1 MRINTRLY
9 KESLLTF
16 LLPPALTLFLSMLYL
31 ELLLRLSSSL
41 PLIHDGLPAELL
53 CSLAFSCGFAVLST
67 LPRKPS
73 GARLVCLL
81 LLELVTVW
89 YLIAYFTDD
98 SYGVFM
104 SPMMIARETGNVMKD
119 FGGSVAAAVLNGLG
133 VILLY
138 HVPVLIALFL
148 PKRRF
153 AAPATLK
160 AALPLALVLTVLSAA
175 GAWGLSN
182 CTPQLRTEYRQRYTY
197 DNAVRN
203 FGLLSALHQELSH
216 QLFPRDVSFSFQP
229 VYETPAP
236 TATPA
241 STEAPASTETPA
253 PTETPLPTEAPAPT
267 ETPLPTEA
275 PASTETPLP
284 TEAPAST
291 EAPAPSEAPA
301 ASEVPALTETP
312 EPTPEPTPVPSGPN
326 IMKLDFSRI
335 EKPDQAVSLSQY
347 IQSRTPTEK
356 NRYTGMFRGKNL
368 ILITAESFA
377 KELIDPELTPTL
389 YRMAN
394 KGIVFEDFYQPAWGG
409 STSTGEYSWLTGLAP
424 TDPLTMMLSHD
435 KNLYFTMGNQLQRL
449 GYASHAY
456 HNGSYDYY
464 NRDTTHK
471 NLGYSTYIG
480 VGNGLEEGLTAG
492 EFPHSDKEMIEFT
505 LPQYIDEQPFSV
517 YYMTISGHP
526 AYAFSSES
534 NDMAMKNRD
543 VAEDLPHSF
552 AVNAYIACNLELE
565 YAMESL
571 LRSLEEAG
579 IADDTVISLVPDHYP
594 YGLSPGSAWGSGVD
608 GLGELFGYAPDT
620 PWKRDHNAAIIW
632 CGALEKLDEPI
643 RVSGPVSS
651 LDILPTLSNLFGLD
665 YDSRLLAGNDVFS
678 GAERL
683 VFWNDCSWVTEKG
696 TYSAHGDVFTP
707 AEGQETDK
715 DYLER
720 IHADVRNKI
729 NLSWTIEY
737 CDYYRLLFG
746 DDDYT

>member
-1 MRINTRLY
+1 MRINTRLC

-16 LLPPALTLFLSMLYL
+16 LLPHALTLFLSMLYL

-41 PLIHDGLPAELL
+41 PLIHDGLPAALL
-53 CSLAFSCGFAVLST
+53 CSLAFSCGFAALCT

-73 GARLVCLL
+73 GTRLVCLL

-89 YLIAYFTDD
+89 YLIAYFTND

-104 SPMMIARETGNVMKD
+104 SPTMIARETGNVMKD

-138 HVPVLIALFL
+138 HVPLLIALFL

-153 AAPATLK
+153 AAPAPLK
-160 AALPLALVLTVLSAA
+160 AALPLALVLTLLSAA

-182 CTPQLRTEYRQRYTY
+182 CTAQLRTEYRQRYTY

-203 FGLLSALHQELSH
+203 FGLFSALHQELSH
-216 QLFPRDVSFSFQP
+216 QLFPREVSFSFQP
-229 VYETPAP
+229 VSETPAPAVTPVPTEAPEPTETPAP
-236 TATPA
+236 TASPI
-241 STEAPASTETPA
+241 PTETPA
-253 PTETPLPTEAPAPT
+253 LPEMPELTEVPVPTEAPEMGETPAPSAAPAVSEAPAPT
-267 ETPLPTEA
+267 G
-275 PASTETPLP
+275 
-284 TEAPAST
+284 
-291 EAPAPSEAPA
+291 
-301 ASEVPALTETP
+301 TP

-326 IMKLDFSRI
+326 IMDLDFSRVV
-335 EKPDQAVSLSQY
+335 KPDQAVSLSRY

-356 NRYTGMFRGKNL
+356 NRYTGMFKEKNL

-377 KELIDPELTPTL
+377 RELIDPELTPTL

-464 NRDTTHK
+464 DRDMTHK
-471 NLGYSTYIG
+471 NLGYSSYIG

-526 AYAFSSES
+526 AYAFSAEA

-543 VAEDLPHSF
+543 VAENLPHSF

-571 LRSLEEAG
+571 IRSLEEAG
-579 IADDTVISLVPDHYP
+579 IADDTVIALVPDHYP

-608 GLGELFGYAPDT
+608 GITELFGYKPEQ
-620 PWKRDHNAAIIW
+620 PWERDHNAAIIW

-665 YDSRLLAGNDVFS
+665 YDSRLLAGNDVLS
-678 GAERL
+678 DAERL

-746 DDDYT
+746 DDEFT